1 MSSLI
6 RVACVCALPAIAAGL
21 SVVACSHD
29 KPPETAGYQ
38 QGQVQYGTAGQGGQ
52 GYAAGGIGGQAPAP
66 GYGQTVPGPVATAGA
81 SAGGAVGVGG
91 APSVP
96 PAAAGAP
103 GHAGGAQVIDPAAAT
118 VVQPLINQ
126 LAKSFTVAGAKPV
139 GSPLAGSFQ
148 TGQSLEGQVQLQPQ
162 KCYTIVAS
170 GIAPITELNV
180 QLVAT
185 TPLPNLS
192 PVLATDNDSGPTA
205 VIGKKPNCYR
215 WPFPLAAPAKVVLTV
230 AAGAGL
236 AAVQVYEK

>member
-1 MSSLI
+1 
-6 RVACVCALPAIAAGL
+6 
-21 SVVACSHD
+21 
-29 KPPETAGYQ
+29 
-38 QGQVQYGTAGQGGQ
+38 
-52 GYAAGGIGGQAPAP
+52 
-66 GYGQTVPGPVATAGA
+66 
-81 SAGGAVGVGG
+81 
-91 APSVP
+91 
-96 PAAAGAP
+96 
-103 GHAGGAQVIDPAAAT
+103 VIDPAAAT